1 MKKDSGSLKMG
12 AERTRSGFNARC
24 LWSWLLADEDEQS
37 GQPEASDVRRHPWK
51 EAASFVAA
59 AALVVA
65 FFWYS
70 LAQIDYRPDFSFL
83 PDFRIRIWDGFLLTI
98 GVSAAAMVLSLLL
111 GILSAAAKLSRVL
124 LFRDLSSLYVV
135 FIRGTPLIMQIYLF
149 FYLVGTAW
157 GVDDRF
163 WAGVIILSVFEG
175 AYISEIIRGSYLSI
189 DPAQIESAKAVGFT
203 RLQQLR
209 FVIVPQ
215 MAARTLP
222 ALAGQFASVI
232 KDSSLLSMI
241 SVVELTQAMREVSA
255 VNLKLV
261 ECYLFLGV
269 LYLILTLPVALVSRL
284 LEKRFRYEG

>member
-1 MKKDSGSLKMG
+1 MG

-37 GQPEASDVRRHPWK
+37 GQSDASDVRRHPWK

-83 PDFRIRIWDGFLLTI
+83 PDFRIRIWDGFLLMI

-175 AYISEIIRGSYLSI
+175 LHFRDYPRKLSLH
-189 DPAQIESAKAVGFT
+189 
-203 RLQQLR
+203 R
-209 FVIVPQ
+209 
-215 MAARTLP
+215 
-222 ALAGQFASVI
+222 
-232 KDSSLLSMI
+232 
-241 SVVELTQAMREVSA
+241 
-255 VNLKLV
+255 
-261 ECYLFLGV
+261 
-269 LYLILTLPVALVSRL
+269 SRSD
-284 LEKRFRYEG
+284 

>member
-24 LWSWLLADEDEQS
+24 LWSWLLADEDEQC
-37 GQPEASDVRRHPWK
+37 GQPDASDVRRHPWK
-51 EAASFVAA
+51 EAASFAAA

-124 LFRDLSSLYVV
+124 LLRDLSSLYVV
-135 FIRGTPLIMQIYLF
+135 FIRG
-149 FYLVGTAW
+149 
-157 GVDDRF
+157 
-163 WAGVIILSVFEG
+163 
-175 AYISEIIRGSYLSI
+175 SYLSI
-189 DPAQIESAKAVGFT
+189 DLAQIESAKAVGFT

>member
-1 MKKDSGSLKMG
+1 
-12 AERTRSGFNARC
+12 
-24 LWSWLLADEDEQS
+24 
-37 GQPEASDVRRHPWK
+37 V
-51 EAASFVAA
+51 
-59 AALVVA
+59 
-65 FFWYS
+65 
-70 LAQIDYRPDFSFL
+70 
-83 PDFRIRIWDGFLLTI
+83 
-98 GVSAAAMVLSLLL
+98 LLL
-111 GILSAAAKLSRVL
+111 
-124 LFRDLSSLYVV
+124 RDLSSLYVV

>member
-24 LWSWLLADEDEQS
+24 LWSWLLADEDEQC
-37 GQPEASDVRRHPWK
+37 GQPDASDVRRHPWK
-51 EAASFVAA
+51 EAASFAAA

-124 LFRDLSSLYVV
+124 LLRDLSSLYVV

-163 WAGVIILSVFEG
+163 WRASSFFWFLKALTFQRLSAEVISPSISLRLSRQKRW
-175 AYISEIIRGSYLSI
+175 ASRGCSSC
-189 DPAQIESAKAVGFT
+189 
-203 RLQQLR
+203 
-209 FVIVPQ
+209 
-215 MAARTLP
+215 
-222 ALAGQFASVI
+222 AL
-232 KDSSLLSMI
+232 
-241 SVVELTQAMREVSA
+241 
-255 VNLKLV
+255 
-261 ECYLFLGV
+261 
-269 LYLILTLPVALVSRL
+269 
-284 LEKRFRYEG
+284 